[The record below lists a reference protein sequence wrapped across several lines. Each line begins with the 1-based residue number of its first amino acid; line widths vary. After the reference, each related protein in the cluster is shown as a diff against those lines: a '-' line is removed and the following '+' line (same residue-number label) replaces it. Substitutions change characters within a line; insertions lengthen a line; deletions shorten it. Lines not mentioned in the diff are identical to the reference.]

1 MTVRKHHTVRPCG
14 PEDLEF
20 MWEMLYEAA
29 HYRPLSDPHI
39 SRYLRGWG
47 RKGDAGV
54 ISLDPDDGSK
64 RGAAWDRLMPVEDP
78 GYGFVDASTPE
89 VVIAVV
95 PDQRGTGMG
104 GALLR
109 GLLDTAR
116 SQGFDA
122 LGLSV
127 REDNHV
133 AIRLYERSGFL
144 KLSSGE
150 GSWTIKADLA
160 DPGGE

>member
-1 MTVRKHHTVRPCG
+1 
-14 PEDLEF
+14 
-20 MWEMLYEAA
+20 
-29 HYRPLSDPHI
+29 
-39 SRYLRGWG
+39 
-47 RKGDAGV
+47 
-54 ISLDPDDGSK
+54 
-64 RGAAWDRLMPVEDP
+64 MPVEDP

-89 VVIAVV
+89 VFIAVA
-95 PDQRGTGMG
+95 PDQRGTDMG

-150 GSWTIKADLA
+150 GSWTMKADLA

>member
-1 MTVRKHHTVRPCG
+1 
-14 PEDLEF
+14 

-29 HYRPLSDPHI
+29 RYRPLSDPHI
-39 SRYLRGWG
+39 LRYLRSWG
-47 RKGDAGV
+47 RKGNAGV
-54 ISLDPDDGSK
+54 IPLDPNDGSK
-64 RGAAWDRLMPVEDP
+64 RGAAWYRLIPVEGP

-104 GALLR
+104 GSLLQR
-109 GLLDTAR
+109 LLDTAR
-116 SQGFDA
+116 SRGFDA
-122 LGLSV
+122 LSLSV

-150 GSWTIKADLA
+150 GSWTLKADLA
-160 DPGGE
+160 TSGGK

>member
-1 MTVRKHHTVRPCG
+1 MTVRKHHAVRTGG

-29 HYRPLSDPHI
+29 HHRPLSEPHI

-47 RKGDAGV
+47 RKSDAAV
-54 ISLDPDDGSK
+54 ISLDPDDGGK
-64 RGAAWDRLMPVEDP
+64 TGAAWYRLMPVEDP
-78 GYGFVDASTPE
+78 GYGFVEASTPE

-104 GALLR
+104 RALLR
-109 GLLDTAR
+109 GLFDTAR

-122 LGLSV
+122 LSLSV
-127 REDNHV
+127 RRDNYA
-133 AIRLYERSGFL
+133 AIRLYERSGFM

-150 GSWTIKADLA
+150 GSWTMKVDLA
-160 DPGGE
+160 VSGGE